1 MLINKGGL
9 GMSKIMYSLGILAFA
24 IFIFLWISL
33 KNEWVTTI
41 DLVAAH
47 LLKGNAFIIA
57 FHYIGEQT
65 FILTIAVLLLVWLW
79 LRDRNYRGMMF
90 TLLTI
95 GGGNMIN
102 QFIKEWVHRARPDIP
117 NQLAS
122 FSFPS
127 NHAMMSVLFLF
138 TLAYFM
144 TEDKRKSA
152 SSIIVWLVAI
162 LLSLLIG
169 LSRIAE
175 GRHFA
180 SDVAAGWALGFTW
193 FVIVWTWYVRRK
205 KWQNT

>member
-1 MLINKGGL
+1 
-9 GMSKIMYSLGILAFA
+9 MSKIMYSLGILAFA

-47 LLKGNAFIIA
+47 LLKGNGFIIA

-144 TEDKRKSA
+144 TENKRKSA

-193 FVIVWTWYVRRK
+193 FVIVWAWYVRRK